1 MERRY
6 ATNLDRSW
14 VDFRGRFGHAGTVRL
29 NLLEVGR
36 ATLQPRLMTKHSPFS
51 YIKPG
56 PGLLNRLAQAHGL
69 EAKSHEPTVI
79 AHAPSSCL

>member
-6 ATNLDRSW
+6 AANLDRSW

-36 ATLQPRLMTKHSPFS
+36 ATLQPRLKTKHPPFH
-51 YIKPG
+51 YMKPG
-56 PGLLNRLAQAHGL
+56 TGFLDHLA
-69 EAKSHEPTVI
+69 
-79 AHAPSSCL
+79 